1 MTLTFQGFR
10 TAFLFVFQRYGEL
23 LAGEG
28 GCGALGVQP
37 GRGSR
42 AGSGRFL
49 TLVTTV

>member
-10 TAFLFVFQRYGEL
+10 TALLFVFQRYSEL

-42 AGSGRFL
+42 AGSGGFL
-49 TLVTTV
+49 PPVTTV